1 MSWEDG
7 PLEETPRKAAY
18 RSFLV
23 RCWRVGAI
31 TDDPSAWRFMVLEAG
46 GGTPRRVFAG
56 LDGLTA
62 YLRDELEVDR
72 PRGPGLWAGEVKRE
86 KPWSGFSSPGRSVA
100 ANRSS

>member
-7 PLEETPRKAAY
+7 PSEEIPRKAAY

-31 TDDPSAWRFMVLEAG
+31 ADDPAAWRFMVLEAG
-46 GGTPRRVFAG
+46 GGTPRRVFSG

-62 YLRDELEVDR
+62 YLREELEIDR
-72 PRGPGLWAGEVKRE
+72 PRGPEGRAEEVMRE
-86 KPWSGFSSPGRSVA
+86 
-100 ANRSS
+100 